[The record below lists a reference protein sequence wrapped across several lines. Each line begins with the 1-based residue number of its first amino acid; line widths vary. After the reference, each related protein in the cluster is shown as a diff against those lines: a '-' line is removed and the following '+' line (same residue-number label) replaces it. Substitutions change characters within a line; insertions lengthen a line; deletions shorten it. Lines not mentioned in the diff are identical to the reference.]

1 MSSKVDFDTYAFVRE
16 APPEPS
22 AGLLKWQRRAREGFV
37 RNRRLGSLGYANSAD
52 YFRVYVWEWLNVLQ
66 PMFAANERAAAE
78 AAARAESW
86 RAEADAAIDCMPD
99 ASEWRHAD
107 RARLR
112 AELAA
117 LGLRVGD
124 RVVANAG
131 DVRGDVAGV
140 VAEFAVRPMDR
151 GGSLLVILRRDGN
164 AEADATGFYAWMV
177 RRA

>member
-1 MSSKVDFDTYAFVRE
+1 
-16 APPEPS
+16 
-22 AGLLKWQRRAREGFV
+22 
-37 RNRRLGSLGYANSAD
+37 
-52 YFRVYVWEWLNVLQ
+52 
-66 PMFAANERAAAE
+66 
-78 AAARAESW
+78 
-86 RAEADAAIDCMPD
+86 MPD